1 VSTAPS
7 RILIVRLSHLGDVV
21 HALPVYHALRG
32 AYPRARIAWAVQP
45 EFAALVAGLP
55 GLERAIPFQR
65 GGGARAWPRLARE
78 LEAFGAD
85 WSVDCQGNT
94 KSAFVALASRAGRR
108 SGLARADWRE
118 PFAATSVTDA
128 APAREQDG
136 AGVEHA
142 VERMLRLAR
151 HVAPEW
157 DSPPSFDVGL
167 SAEERARGESQ
178 LATLVGGTGGVLM
191 HVAAEGDVRSWPAKR
206 FETLARELAQREP
219 VLVVSGPAEES
230 EGCALS
236 SRVVHARVAHL
247 VGQRGLRELAAL
259 FTAAARR
266 GMRFIGCDSGP
277 MHVAWASGM
286 PVVLLAG
293 PQDQRRTGAW
303 PPARSGAGHHKV
315 VRASHSPP
323 CAPCLARSCH
333 HPEGPVCMTR
343 INIVDVMRTS
353 G

>member
-1 VSTAPS
+1 M
-7 RILIVRLSHLGDVV
+7 RLSHLGDVV

-32 AYPRARIAWAVQP
+32 AYPRARIALAVQP

-55 GLERAIPFQR
+55 GLERAIPFER

-94 KSAFVALASRAGRR
+94 KSALVALASRAGRR

-118 PFAATSVTDA
+118 PFAATSMTDA
-128 APAREQDG
+128 APAREHDG
-136 AGVEHA
+136 TGVEHA

-157 DSPPSFDVGL
+157 DASPRFDVDL

-191 HVAAEGDVRSWPAKR
+191 HVAAEGDVRSWPANH
-206 FETLARELAQREP
+206 FEALARELAEREP

-230 EGCALS
+230 AGRALA
-236 SRVVHARVAHL
+236 ARVTGPRIAHL
-247 VGQRGLRELAAL
+247 CGQRGLRELAAL
-259 FTAAARR
+259 FTAAAQR

-277 MHVAWASGM
+277 MHLAWASGM
-286 PVVLLAG
+286 RAVLLAG
-293 PQDQRRTGAW
+293 PQDEQRTGPW
-303 PPARSGAGHHKV
+303 PVARNALGNHRV
-315 VRASHSPP
+315 VRATPSPS
-323 CAPCLARSCH
+323 CAPCLARTCH

-343 INIVDVMRTS
+343 IEIAEVVRAS